1 MDQETIQTLT
11 QLLLEDA
18 RLREEVMEKVILI
31 PGELLFRRG
40 DPGDTLYLLETG
52 EIRIFT
58 HDPQGQEITINQLSS
73 GTCFG
78 ELALIDTRPRS
89 ASAAA
94 IGHCQLLRIS
104 REAFLAEVEQSQPL
118 NRCLLQL
125 LSARV
130 RYMTEYVER
139 LGLWARLIANEDY
152 ASISASLSEIDLK
165 GDTLL
170 VAVADSIR
178 IMVKAIRD
186 REETLKQS
194 LQQLRIE
201 IDQESLQRKVGE
213 ITDTDYFQS
222 LLVKSRERR
231 ENRRQKDPES
241 PLKALE

>member
-94 IGHCQLLRIS
+94 IGPCQLLRIS
-104 REAFLAEVEQSQPL
+104 REAFLAEVDRSQPL

-152 ASISASLSEIDLK
+152 ASMSATLSEIDLK

-170 VAVADSIR
+170 IAVADSIR
-178 IMVKAIRD
+178 IMVKAIRE
-186 REETLKQS
+186 REETLKKS
-194 LQQLRIE
+194 LQELRIE
-201 IDQESLQRKVGE
+201 IDRESLQRKVEE
-213 ITDTDYFQS
+213 ITDTDYFQG
-222 LLVKSRERR
+222 LLTQSRERR
-231 ENRRQKDPES
+231 QNRRPRGSEPPVP
-241 PLKALE
+241 PLE

>member
-1 MDQETIQTLT
+1 
-11 QLLLEDA
+11 
-18 RLREEVMEKVILI
+18 
-31 PGELLFRRG
+31 
-40 DPGDTLYLLETG
+40 
-52 EIRIFT
+52 
-58 HDPQGQEITINQLSS
+58 
-73 GTCFG
+73 
-78 ELALIDTRPRS
+78 
-89 ASAAA
+89 
-94 IGHCQLLRIS
+94 
-104 REAFLAEVEQSQPL
+104 
-118 NRCLLQL
+118 
-125 LSARV
+125 
-130 RYMTEYVER
+130 MTEYVER

>member
-1 MDQETIQTLT
+1 MDKETIQTLT

-18 RLREEVMEKVILI
+18 RLREEVMEKVILA
-31 PGELLFRRG
+31 PGEVLFRRG

-89 ASAAA
+89 ASASA
-94 IGHCQLLRIS
+94 IVPCQLLRIS
-104 REAFLAEVEQSQPL
+104 REAFLAKVERSQPL
-118 NRCLLQL
+118 NHCLLQL

-152 ASISASLSEIDLK
+152 GSMSASLSEIDLK

-170 VAVADSIR
+170 IAVADSIR
-178 IMVKAIRD
+178 IMVKAIRE

-201 IDQESLQRKVGE
+201 IDHESLQRRVGE

-231 ENRRQKDPES
+231 ETRRQKDSES
-241 PLKALE
+241 PLNNI